1 MLNKIFDA
9 IFNGEVYDGLVPT
22 FKEERKQKID
32 KIYNN
37 YEYKIIEYQDNSYGL
52 TIYECPIEK
61 LECPECHEHSFEN
74 YNFCEKR
81 TYSLNICKKCKLRIE
96 LIPNKVIYQKHQDY
110 LLEEQRKEKLA
121 TQPKYPTCTST
132 NVKPISTVK
141 RTGGLF
147 MAGLA
152 SSTFGKTY
160 ECLHCKYKW

>member
-22 FKEERKQKID
+22 DEDIRKKEHKERKEKISE
-32 KIYNN
+32 IYKDYY
-37 YEYKIIEYQDNSYGL
+37 YEIDEYQDNSYSL
-52 TIYECPIEK
+52 TVYECPIEK
-61 LECPECHEHSFEN
+61 LVCPECLERSFKEDGIYEN
-74 YNFCEKR
+74 GTVYFC
-81 TYSLNICKKCKLRIE
+81 LCKKCNNHID
-96 LIPNKVIYQKHQDY
+96 LIPNEVAYQ
-110 LLEEQRKEKLA
+110 EEQIKEKLA
-121 TQPKYPTCTST
+121 TQPKCPTCTST